1 MLYKNMG
8 QILSGGSDELEQS
21 ELEKFMQNCMDSNSK
36 LCSKQKSIE
45 REEWK
50 KVHYRIEKE
59 ILAKESEQHLS
70 NLYANC
76 HVSPKRC
83 SKGEACSAL
92 ADYYQKKI
100 RLGVVLKKSLEML
113 ANELTAKNSL
123 ENNLYV
129 MNINNL
135 QSLLNKL
142 CIEDQKT
149 VYVDGKSVKQ
159 KVINEKPVSLEELN
173 SIEREMISIISN
185 SKLRKQ
191 LMKLYV

>member
-1 MLYKNMG
+1 MG

>member
-1 MLYKNMG
+1 MG
-8 QILSGGSDELEQS
+8 QSISLWGGSDLPEQS

-36 LCSKQKSIE
+36 LCTKQKSIE

-70 NLYANC
+70 SLYQSC
-76 HVSPKRC
+76 HVSPKQC

-100 RLGVVLKKSLEML
+100 RLGVVLKKSLEIL
-113 ANELTAKNSL
+113 ANELTSKNSL
-123 ENNLYV
+123 ENNQYV

-135 QSLLNKL
+135 QSLLNRL

-149 VYVDGKSVKQ
+149 IYLDGKSVKQ
-159 KVINEKPVSLEELN
+159 KIINEKPVSLEELN
-173 SIEREMISIISN
+173 SIEREMISILSN
-185 SKLRKQ
+185 SKLRNK
-191 LMKLYV
+191 LMKLYI